1 MIDDTLSEGSETVQ
15 AYLSLVSVSSNA
27 SNDTSVEFTVEQ
39 TNITIVDSRGKK
51 GRKRVGGRHKIMF
64 RGLCATISLV
74 PPPTT

>member
-51 GRKRVGGRHKIMF
+51 GRKRAEGRHKICF
-64 RGLCATISLV
+64 VDCVT
-74 PPPTT
+74 P